1 MSKNFFSTISF
12 TSKNLYPKS
21 KLIYLVS
28 GVYLL
33 TILNNESENPKIS
46 SIFFKQF

>member
-1 MSKNFFSTISF
+1 MSKNFLAPL

-28 GVYLL
+28 GVLL
-33 TILNNESENPKIS
+33 INNIE
-46 SIFFKQF
+46 